1 MNEKIKRPLSPTRVI
16 IGSFVL
22 IILIGTVLLCLPVSA
37 KSGEFTNIIDA
48 MFTATTATCVTG
60 LVTVDTFTHW
70 SSFGQGV
77 ILALIQ
83 VGGLGLVTITTFF
96 MVALRKKA
104 GLRGMT
110 LAREAVNGNDFSS
123 LKRLIGLVV
132 VFSFTVELIGAMIL
146 SVRFVPQFGT
156 GEGIWISV
164 FTAVSAFCNAGID
177 LFGQLEPFSSL
188 THYANDPLVCFTIMG
203 LIVIGGLG
211 FIVYYD
217 LLFARKTRGHYLLHT
232 KIVLAATA
240 VLLLVG
246 AALFLAFEWN
256 NPATL
261 GGIDGVGNK
270 LMSGLFQSVTTRT
283 AGYNTFSMGDMTEQ
297 SKLLSSILM
306 FIGAAPG
313 STAGGVKVTTVVVI
327 AATVISTLRGSDEV
341 IVMKRKIDGKTVY
354 KALSLIIIGLLV
366 ATVSVSI
373 VYTTNEINLIDA
385 VFETFSAIGT
395 VGLTTGVTPTLSIA
409 SKLTLIL
416 TMLLGRVG
424 PFTFFIAFSGKSG
437 KSKAV
442 ILPEGQIV
450 VG

>member
-1 MNEKIKRPLSPTRVI
+1 MNEKIKRKTSPTRVI

-22 IILIGTVLLCLPVSA
+22 IILVGTLLLCTPFSA
-37 KSGEFTNIIDA
+37 RSGSFTNIVDSL
-48 MFTATTATCVTG
+48 FTATTATCVTG

-70 SSFGQGV
+70 SPFGQGV

-83 VGGLGLVTITTFF
+83 VGGLGLVTLTTFF
-96 MVALRKKA
+96 IVALRKKA
-104 GLRGMT
+104 GLSSMT
-110 LAREAVNGNDFSS
+110 LAREAVNGDSFSS
-123 LKRLIGLVV
+123 LKKLVGLVI
-132 VFSFTVELIGAMIL
+132 VFSFSVELVGAVLL

-156 GEGIWISV
+156 ANGIWISV

-177 LFGQLEPFSSL
+177 LFGQIEPFSSL
-188 THYANDPLVCFTIMG
+188 THYADDPLVCITIMA

-217 LLFARKTRGHYLLHT
+217 LLFARKKRGHSMLHT
-232 KIVLAATA
+232 RIVLAATA
-240 VLLLVG
+240 GLLLSG
-246 AALFLAFEWN
+246 TILFLIFEWN
-256 NPATL
+256 NPNTI

-283 AGYNTFSMGDMTEQ
+283 AGYNTFSMADMTEQ
-297 SKLLSSILM
+297 SKLLSVILM

-327 AATVISTLRGSDEV
+327 AATVISTLKGSDEV
-341 IVMKRKIDGKTVY
+341 TVMNRKIDPKTVN
-354 KALSLIIIGLLV
+354 KAISLVIIGMLV
-366 ATVSVSI
+366 GVVSTAI
-373 VYTTNEINLIDA
+373 VYVSSDIELIDA

-395 VGLTTGVTPTLSIA
+395 VGLTAGATPHFGTVA
-409 SKLTLIL
+409 KLTLIF

-424 PFTFFIAFSGKSG
+424 PFTFFIAFSGKSDR
-437 KSKAV
+437 SKAV
-442 ILPEGQIV
+442 ILPEGQII